1 MKKQYGPHTLKTYE
15 IQLEHNGFDVEY
27 LRNASREERIDS
39 VVKSALMTQ
48 QWFKNYFV
56 RKTAIEI
63 GFAMLAVINRG
74 DRQ

>member
-1 MKKQYGPHTLKTYE
+1 MRKQYGPHTLKTYE
-15 IQLEHNGFDVEY
+15 IQLEHNGFDVEH

-48 QWFKNYFV
+48 KWFKNFFV